1 MFYLFSQALDES
13 NPFFED
19 EEEELATEIS
29 NGSHNNPF
37 GEFENDNSNPFQEDM
52 EDAADDDY
60 DNSGKNPFS

>member
-1 MFYLFSQALDES
+1 MFYMFSQALDES

-37 GEFENDNSNPFQEDM
+37 GEFENDNSNPFQVDE
-52 EDAADDDY
+52 DDDY